1 MERMKLDENQNGT
14 FQVITVAPR
23 VDREKVQRTDRDGL
37 PQWTVE
43 TLRRPVDGSPA
54 EVIAVRVAAATQPQI
69 APMAE
74 VRFKNLEA
82 YFWNM
87 ETRSG
92 ISLSADEVVPV
103 ASGGRS
109 SEAKSE

>member
-1 MERMKLDENQNGT
+1 MMLDQNQNGT

-43 TLRRPVDGSPA
+43 TLRRPADGSPA

-74 VRFKNLEA
+74 VRFKNFEA
-82 YFWNM
+82 FFWSM
-87 ETRSG
+87 ENGRSG
-92 ISLSADEVVPV
+92 ISLSADEVVP
-103 ASGGRS
+103 ASAGHSRG
-109 SEAKSE
+109 EKAGE